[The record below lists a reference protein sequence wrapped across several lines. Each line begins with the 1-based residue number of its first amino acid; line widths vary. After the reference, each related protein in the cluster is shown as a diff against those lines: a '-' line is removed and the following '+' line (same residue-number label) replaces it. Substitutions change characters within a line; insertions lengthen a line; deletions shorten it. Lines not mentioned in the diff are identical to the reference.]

1 MQFKFPLSV
10 RFSTQIIGLVVL
22 VAAAIALSFFTVQTL
37 IETKRQNELQSLST
51 QMSDLFRQN
60 LAELNT
66 RLVAQTN
73 LLGVDRNAF
82 TNNAQN
88 LMREF
93 PAILAVELRS
103 TRGDLLKA
111 VVKHNPD
118 GAQGQPLRK
127 TLPPWLLS
135 DFEIV
140 ATGSSP
146 KLSAIYSASLNPY
159 FANHLGELQFLVE
172 EFFPLTGNRGVM
184 VVIFNPSQ
192 WFFSDS
198 LVAHFQKNI
207 QYRFKLENPGQEVIA
222 SSDNSD
228 RLVAERDRYVTPI
241 SYFTDRPLYLAIE
254 NLSSARANTT
264 HVLEILVFALAILI
278 VLASVFIF
286 KGWREYSNA
295 QATLRMHEQMLL
307 EQSKFVSMGE
317 ISTILS
323 HELNQPL
330 ATIETYSTAS
340 QAILAQ
346 AQPDQAK
353 LLKAIS
359 AIRDETARISKIIKN
374 IRSFIVNNQTQV
386 MEIDAALLL
395 DSLKTVLQMQAAHYQ
410 AQLVIEKKD
419 SFTVEADRLMLE
431 QVILNLSRN
440 AFEAMRAS
448 PVGKR
453 TLSIQIVREQNL
465 GKLIFSD
472 SGPGISAEVGAK
484 LFTPFFSTKTDSMGI
499 GLSLCRSLVERYQG
513 QLHWQNN
520 SLGGAQFTISFAV
533 LERRQARDAVLDSS
547 FSRRHAV

>member
-1 MQFKFPLSV
+1 MQFKFPLSI

-73 LLGVDRNAF
+73 LLDVDRNAF

-118 GAQGQPLRK
+118 GAPGQPLRK

-140 ATGSSP
+140 ATGSRS

-198 LVAHFQKNI
+198 LVAQFQKNI
-207 QYRFKLENPGQEVIA
+207 QYRFKLENPGQEVIV

-228 RLVAERDRYVTPI
+228 RLVGERDRYVTPI

-254 NLSSARANTT
+254 NLSLARANTT

-278 VLASVFIF
+278 VLAGVFIF

>member
-1 MQFKFPLSV
+1 MQFKSPLSI
-10 RFSTQIIGLVVL
+10 RFFTQIIGLVIL

-37 IETKRQNELQSLST
+37 IEAKRQNELQTLST
-51 QMSDLFRQN
+51 QVSDLFRQN
-60 LAELNT
+60 LAELNA
-66 RLVAQTN
+66 RLLAQTN
-73 LLGVDRNAF
+73 FLDADRNAF
-82 TNNAQN
+82 TNNTQN

-118 GAQGQPLRK
+118 GAPGQPLRK

-140 ATGSSP
+140 ATGSRS

-198 LVAHFQKNI
+198 LVAQFQKNI

-228 RLVAERDRYVTPI
+228 RLVGERDRYVTPI

-254 NLSSARANTT
+254 NLSLARANTT

-278 VLASVFIF
+278 VLAGVFIF

-330 ATIETYSTAS
+330 ATIETYSAAS

-353 LLKAIS
+353 LLKAIG

-395 DSLKTVLQMQAAHYQ
+395 DSLKTVLQMQAANYQ
-410 AQLVIEKKD
+410 AQLVIDKKE

-440 AFEAMRAS
+440 SFEAMRAS

-513 QLHWQNN
+513 QLHWRNN
-520 SLGGAQFTISFAV
+520 PLGGAQFTISFA
-533 LERRQARDAVLDSS
+533 LLGRRQAHDAVLDSS

>member
-1 MQFKFPLSV
+1 MQFKFPLSI

-73 LLGVDRNAF
+73 LLDVDRNAF

-118 GAQGQPLRK
+118 GAPGQPLRK

-140 ATGSSP
+140 ATGSRS

-198 LVAHFQKNI
+198 LVAQFQKNI

-228 RLVAERDRYVTPI
+228 RLVGERDRYVTPI

-254 NLSSARANTT
+254 NLSLARANTT

-278 VLASVFIF
+278 VLAGVFIF

>member
-1 MQFKFPLSV
+1 MQFKSPLSI
-10 RFSTQIIGLVVL
+10 RFSTQIIGLVIL

-37 IETKRQNELQSLST
+37 IEAKRQNELQTLST
-51 QMSDLFRQN
+51 QVSDLFRQN
-60 LAELNT
+60 LAELNA
-66 RLVAQTN
+66 RLLAQTN
-73 LLGVDRNAF
+73 FLDADRNAF
-82 TNNAQN
+82 TNNTQN

-103 TRGDLLKA
+103 ARGDLLKA

-118 GAQGQPLRK
+118 AAQGQPLRK

-140 ATGSSP
+140 ATGSRP

-159 FANHLGELQFLVE
+159 FANYSGGPEFLVE

-198 LVAHFQKNI
+198 LVAQFQKNI

-228 RLVAERDRYVTPI
+228 GLVGERDRYVTPI

-254 NLSSARANTT
+254 NLSLARANTT

-278 VLASVFIF
+278 VLAGVFIF

-330 ATIETYSTAS
+330 ATIETYSAAS

-353 LLKAIS
+353 LLKAIG

-395 DSLKTVLQMQAAHYQ
+395 DSLKTVLQMQAANYQ
-410 AQLVIEKKD
+410 AQLVIDKKE
-419 SFTVEADRLMLE
+419 SFMVEADRLMLE

-440 AFEAMRAS
+440 SFEAMRAS

-513 QLHWQNN
+513 QLHWRNN
-520 SLGGAQFTISFAV
+520 PLGGAQFTISFA
-533 LERRQARDAVLDSS
+533 LLGRRQAHDAVLDSS

>member
-1 MQFKFPLSV
+1 
-10 RFSTQIIGLVVL
+10 
-22 VAAAIALSFFTVQTL
+22 
-37 IETKRQNELQSLST
+37 
-51 QMSDLFRQN
+51 
-60 LAELNT
+60 
-66 RLVAQTN
+66 
-73 LLGVDRNAF
+73 
-82 TNNAQN
+82 
-88 LMREF
+88 
-93 PAILAVELRS
+93 
-103 TRGDLLKA
+103 
-111 VVKHNPD
+111 
-118 GAQGQPLRK
+118 
-127 TLPPWLLS
+127 
-135 DFEIV
+135 
-140 ATGSSP
+140 
-146 KLSAIYSASLNPY
+146 
-159 FANHLGELQFLVE
+159 
-172 EFFPLTGNRGVM
+172 
-184 VVIFNPSQ
+184 
-192 WFFSDS
+192 
-198 LVAHFQKNI
+198 
-207 QYRFKLENPGQEVIA
+207 
-222 SSDNSD
+222 
-228 RLVAERDRYVTPI
+228 VAERDRYVTPI

>member
-1 MQFKFPLSV
+1 MQFKFPLSI

-73 LLGVDRNAF
+73 LLDVDRNAF

-118 GAQGQPLRK
+118 GAPGQPLRK

-140 ATGSSP
+140 ATGSRS

-198 LVAHFQKNI
+198 LVAQFQKNI

-228 RLVAERDRYVTPI
+228 RLVGERDRYVTPI
-241 SYFTDRPLYLAIE
+241 SYFTDRPLYLVIE
-254 NLSSARANTT
+254 NLSLARANTT

-278 VLASVFIF
+278 VLAGVFIF

>member
-1 MQFKFPLSV
+1 MQFKSPFSF
-10 RFSTQIIGLVVL
+10 RFAIQIVGLVVL
-22 VAAAIALSFFTVQTL
+22 VVAAIALSFFTVQSL
-37 IETKRQNELQSLST
+37 IESKRQNELQSLGT
-51 QMSDLFRQN
+51 QVSDLFRQN
-60 LAELNT
+60 LVDVNA
-66 RLVAQTN
+66 RLLAKTN
-73 LLGVDRNAF
+73 AMDLDRNAF
-82 TNNAQN
+82 VANAQKMM
-88 LMREF
+88 LDF
-93 PAILAVELRS
+93 PAILAIELRNQ
-103 TRGDLLKA
+103 RGDLLK
-111 VVKHNPD
+111 VVAKHSLEI
-118 GAQGQPLRK
+118 GQGQALRK

-140 ATGSSP
+140 ATNLTP
-146 KLSAIYSASLNPY
+146 KISAIYSASLNPY
-159 FANHLGELQFLVE
+159 FANHPGELQFLVE
-172 EFFPLTGNRGVM
+172 EFFPLGASKGVM

-192 WFFSDS
+192 WFFSES
-198 LVAHFQKNI
+198 LVAQFQKNM
-207 QYRFKLENPGQEVIA
+207 QYRFKLENPLQQVIA

-228 RLVAERDRYVTPI
+228 RLVGSEDRYVIPI
-241 SYFTDRPLYLAIE
+241 SFITDQPLYLAIE
-254 NLSSARANTT
+254 NLNLVRANAT
-264 HVLEILVFALAILI
+264 HVLEIAVFTLGLLI
-278 VLASVFIF
+278 VLAGFFIF
-286 KGWREYSNA
+286 RGWREYSNTLE
-295 QATLRMHEQMLL
+295 TLRMHEQMLL

-353 LLKAIS
+353 LLKAIT

-395 DSLKTVLQMQAAHYQ
+395 DSLKTVLQMQATNYQ
-410 AQLVIEKKD
+410 AQLVIEKKE

-440 AFEAMRAS
+440 AFEAMRAN

-453 TLSIQIVREQNL
+453 TLSIRIEREQNQ

-472 SGPGISAEVGAK
+472 TGPGISAAVGAK

-520 SLGGAQFTISFAV
+520 PLGGAQFTIRFVV
-533 LERRQARDAVLDSS
+533 LERRQASDAVLDPS